1 MSASLWGLTTLG
13 WVAVTVTVV
22 ATGLLTTITP
32 AAGRGADV
40 MVVGVPAVLVEA

>member
-1 MSASLWGLTTLG
+1 MG

-32 AAGRGADV
+32 AAGRGVDV
-40 MVVGVPAVLVEA
+40 LVVGVPAVLVEA